1 MGGAVYIMA
10 NKPNGTIYTGVT
22 ADLSRRAYEHREG
35 LTKGFT
41 KRYGLKLLVYY
52 EYYDDIADAIQRE
65 SNLKHWSRAWKVSL
79 ILKFNPEWRDLYED
93 LA

>member
-52 EYYDDIADAIQRE
+52 EYYDDISAAIQRE

-79 ILKFNPEWRDLYED
+79 ILKFNPDWRDLYED

>member
-41 KRYGLKLLVYY
+41 KRYGLKLLV
-52 EYYDDIADAIQRE
+52 
-65 SNLKHWSRAWKVSL
+65 
-79 ILKFNPEWRDLYED
+79 
-93 LA
+93 

>member
-52 EYYDDIADAIQRE
+52 EYYDDISDAIQRE

-79 ILKFNPEWRDLYED
+79 ILKFNPDWRDLYED

>member
-35 LTKGFT
+35 LAKGFT
-41 KRYGLKLLVYY
+41 KRYDLKLLVYY
-52 EYYDDIADAIQRE
+52 EYYDDISAAIQRE

-79 ILKFNPEWRDLYED
+79 ILKFNPDWRDLYED